1 MQKIAGII
9 FCNMQYRYAL
19 NLQNTFT
26 DLEEFKQNQ
35 RAKNKGRHNYN

>member
-1 MQKIAGII
+1 MR
-9 FCNMQYRYAL
+9 YRYAL

-35 RAKNKGRHNYN
+35 RAKNKGRRNYDYFQDAHCTS